1 MLDPWKK
8 RDRKSANDQ
17 YAGSRVYTWLDDR
30 LDLQDGM
37 LGKAFPE
44 DKYGSFLLGEVALFS
59 FVLLSLTGTFLG
71 LLYAPVATKGM
82 EYSGQVQSYTGKTLP
97 GAFASVLRI
106 SYDIRLG
113 MYFRMMHHWAAY
125 LFIAAIALHM
135 FRVFFSGVYRNP
147 RELNWVVGSLL
158 LLLALGEGFLG
169 YSLPYDNFSK
179 TATSIGFEITNTI
192 PVIGGQLVKL
202 LFGGGF
208 PSNADVVL
216 PRIFFLHVFLL
227 PAAIAAL
234 IAVHMGL
241 LIRQKHTEQ
250 RSARDEVDEI
260 EDKDD
265 KSIVA
270 GVPLVPNQAAMTVIV
285 FSFTTAV
292 ISFMAALFPIQRI
305 AITGPADPLS
315 TPPGVVPAWFL
326 MWVYG
331 ILKVVPS
338 GLGSLGRFLG
348 GVIIP
353 TIIIGVLV
361 IWPFIDRST
370 EQITFAVNPLDRPA
384 PTAVGVAAITF
395 INLTSL
401 AGMNSQIAETFDTT
415 IGALGTPL
423 LVLVVVVPILYGL
436 IVYFMLRRRLE
447 RKGKTTA
454 AQIQPG
460 D

>member
-1 MLDPWKK
+1 MIDPWKK
-8 RDRKSANDQ
+8 RDRKSASNQ

-71 LLYAPVATKGM
+71 LLYAPVATKGW
-82 EYSGQVQSYTGKTLP
+82 EYSGQVSSYTGKTLP

-106 SYDIRLG
+106 TYDIRLG

-125 LFIAAIALHM
+125 FFIAAIALHM

-147 RELNWVVGSLL
+147 RELNWMVGSVL

-192 PVIGGQLVKL
+192 PVIGGQLTKL
-202 LFGGGF
+202 LFGGNF
-208 PSNADVVL
+208 PTNAQVVL

-227 PAAIAAL
+227 PAVIAAL

-241 LIRQKHTEQ
+241 LVRQKHTEQ
-250 RSARDEVDEI
+250 RSARDEVDQI

-285 FSFTTAV
+285 FSFTTAI

-305 AITGPADPLS
+305 AITGPADLLS

-331 ILKVVPS
+331 ILKVMPS
-338 GLGSLGRFLG
+338 SLPYGRFIG
-348 GVIIP
+348 GVILP
-353 TIIIGVLV
+353 TIIIGILVL
-361 IWPFIDRST
+361 WPFIDRSD
-370 EQITFAVNPLDRPA
+370 EPITFAVNPLNRPGV
-384 PTAVGVAAITF
+384 TAVGVASITF
-395 INLTSL
+395 INMTSL
-401 AGMNSQIAETFDTT
+401 AGMNSQIAEAFGTT
-415 IGALGTPL
+415 AGALGTPL
-423 LVLVVVVPILYGL
+423 LILVVVVPILYGL

-447 RKGKTTA
+447 RKGKTTR
-454 AQIQPG
+454 AQAQPG